1 MELLVIFM
9 DRYGNGMDLYLPRLH
24 RPEVEEP
31 TPALHGLYDDAV

>member
-9 DRYGNGMDLYLPRLH
+9 ELYGRGMDLYLPSAC

-31 TPALHGLYDDAV
+31 TPALHGLCDETD